1 MKSEKT
7 NKQISSVQRMYQP
20 IIIIIIITNVHPS
33 IMLLVKLQTK
43 MIERQVSINRK
54 VKRGEEN
61 EEKCENQIYK
71 G

>member
-20 IIIIIIITNVHPS
+20 IIIIIIITYIHPS